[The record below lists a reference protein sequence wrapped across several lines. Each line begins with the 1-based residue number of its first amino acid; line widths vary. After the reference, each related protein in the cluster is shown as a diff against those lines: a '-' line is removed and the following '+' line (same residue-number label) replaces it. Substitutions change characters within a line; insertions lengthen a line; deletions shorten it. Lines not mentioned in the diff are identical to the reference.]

1 MGTANKIRKTPVARG
16 KIVPPKVQVDKDAFA
31 DDELGK
37 DTYMIDIKTGK
48 QLKLDDTIGYERI
61 VEYFGQ

>member
-1 MGTANKIRKTPVARG
+1 MAPR
-16 KIVPPKVQVDKDAFA
+16 VQVDKDAFS

-48 QLKLDDTIGYERI
+48 QLKLDDTVGYERI